1 MITAENKKTLKTSL
15 KKIRGLCD
23 RLEKMVEEE
32 SYCLDIAQQANA
44 GIGLFRGFNQNML
57 KNHLQTC
64 GHKKMQ
70 SKNEE
75 DRIKFIEDLVEVFN
89 RSSSK

>member
-1 MITAENKKTLKTSL
+1 MITPENKKSLKISL

-23 RLEKMVEEE
+23 KLEQMVEGD

-44 GIGLFRGFNQNML
+44 GIGLFRGFNQNIL

-70 SKNEE
+70 SKDEA
-75 DRIKFIEDLVEVFN
+75 DRLKFIEELITVFN